1 MKRMLALLLCL
12 ALLCPMVL
20 AAEPESGAW
29 SRTEP
34 GGRYVTVRLEAPAEA
49 ADLDWGEQRLLTVRY
64 ADTKEPVPLTS
75 DYYGRE
81 NVLFATVPAADADR
95 PLEVFQAPGPSY
107 PDCVRDWGDGPY
119 QAVPIGTHELTARGL
134 ICGDGAGNLNRE
146 RTMTRAEAAALFAR
160 LLSLEPGEDPGYA
173 DVPESAW
180 YHDDVAA
187 VYGAGIVSAD
197 VCFRPG
203 DPVTRAEFVVMFA
216 RALEY
221 VGYLA
226 APEGETALTL
236 TDAAAIPAW
245 ALPAYEAFTAAGV
258 GLASHTGTV
267 TEVPTGQADPMTGE
281 QAFTCRADPGLPM
294 TREGAIECLYFTLRD
309 ITWYPTDLAIRWGFD
324 ETVPTVDGSTSTYPY
339 TEALFGR
346 LFHNYRRHPDF
357 PAAHSKSY
365 ASYERLIA
373 GEVDALFA
381 ATPPSA
387 DLVAQAEKAGV
398 KLESVPI
405 AYDAMVFFT
414 NGANKVDG
422 LTRQQIQDIYV
433 YGRYDNWKELGG
445 DDAALLP
452 YRRNVDSGSHALMEQ
467 YFLEGGKLSLSP
479 DVHNVLTSYAM
490 SSALT
495 DVADAMTTDP
505 PAYAIGYSVYYY
517 YNNNLI
523 LMFGDNSTLKLL
535 AVDGVYP
542 NEKTIADGSYPLAG
556 YNYVVYRADAP
567 QDSPA
572 RQLAD
577 FLLTREGQQIVAS
590 AGFGPVLSDPKGD
603 LEIQLPGWTVEA
615 VWQAPAGDSYTAISR
630 NADGTLL
637 RGSWLRRGTVWGEF
651 LLSDCPVPEAGKLSA
666 GRLQWVD
673 SFVFGMVGAGGPYTV
688 RLTDD
693 QGLVQTAEVPGGG
706 YFHFFTEGEPV
717 TLELL
722 RNGQVIDTCT
732 DFST

>member
-20 AAEPESGAW
+20 AAEPDSGAW

-75 DYYGRE
+75 DYYARE

-95 PLEVFQAPGPSY
+95 PLEVFQAQEPSF
-107 PDCVRDWGDGPY
+107 PDCIRDWGDGPY
-119 QAVPIGTHELTARGL
+119 QEVPTGTHELTAREL
-134 ICGDGAGNLNRE
+134 IRGDAEGNLNPQ
-146 RTMTRAEAAALFAR
+146 RTMTRAEAAVLFAG
-160 LLSLEPGEDPGYA
+160 LLSLEPAGIPDYA
-173 DVPESAW
+173 DVSENAW
-180 YHDDVAA
+180 YYDAVAA
-187 VYGAGIVSAD
+187 LYGAGIVSAD
-197 VCFRPG
+197 TCFRPG
-203 DPVTRAEFVVMFA
+203 DPVTRAEFLVLFA
-216 RALEY
+216 RAMEY
-221 VGYLA
+221 VGWLE
-226 APEGETALTL
+226 APEGDVELFL

-258 GLASHTGTV
+258 GLASHTGTI
-267 TEVPTGQADPMTGE
+267 TEVPTGKPDPVTGE
-281 QAFTCRADPGLPM
+281 QEFQYRADPGLPM
-294 TREGAIECLYFTLRD
+294 TREGVIECFYFTLRD
-309 ITWYPTDLAIRWGFD
+309 ITWYPTNLAIQWGFAD
-324 ETVPTVDGSTSTYPY
+324 EMPAVDGSTSTYPY
-339 TEALFGR
+339 TEALYGAMFM
-346 LFHNYRRHPDF
+346 NYTRHPAF
-357 PAAHSKSY
+357 PEMHSTSHT
-365 ASYERLIA
+365 SYERLIA

-387 DLVAQAEKAGV
+387 DLVAQAKKAGV
-398 KLESVPI
+398 ELELVPI

-422 LTRQQIQDIYV
+422 LTMQQIQDIYV
-433 YGRYDNWKELGG
+433 YGKYDNWAELGG

-495 DVADAMTTDP
+495 DVVDAMTTDP

-517 YNNNLI
+517 YLNNLWF
-523 LMFGDNSTLKLL
+523 LLGDNDILKLL

-542 NEKTIADGSYPLAG
+542 TEATIADGSYPLAG
-556 YNYVVYRADAP
+556 YNYLVYPSDAHK
-567 QDSPA
+567 DAPA
-572 RQLAD
+572 RQLEEF
-577 FLLTREGQQIVAS
+577 FLSAYGQAVVSS
-590 AGFGPVLSDPKGD
+590 AGFGPLYSDPKAD
-603 LEIQLPGWTVEA
+603 LEAQLPGWTVEEFL
-615 VWQAPAGDSYTAISR
+615 QTPKGDSYVAISR
-630 NADGTLL
+630 SPDGTLF
-637 RGSWLRRGTVWGEF
+637 RGSWLRRGTAWGE
-651 LLSDCPVPEAGKLSA
+651 LLSGDRPVPKAGKLSA
-666 GRLQWVD
+666 GRLRWED
-673 SFVFGMVGAGGPYTV
+673 SFVFGMAGTGGPYTV
-688 RLTDD
+688 RFTDD
-693 QGLVQTAEVPGGG
+693 LGGVQTAEVPGGG

-722 RNGQVIDTCT
+722 RNGQVIDTWT
-732 DFST
+732 EFST

>member
-95 PLEVFQAPGPSY
+95 PLEVFQAQEPSF

-119 QAVPIGTHELTARGL
+119 QEVPTGTHELTAREL
-134 ICGDGAGNLNRE
+134 VRGDAAGNLNPR
-146 RTMTRAEAAALFAR
+146 RTMTRAEAAVLFAR
-160 LLSLEPGEDPGYA
+160 LLSLEPAGIPDYA
-173 DVPESAW
+173 DVSENAW
-180 YHDDVAA
+180 YYDAVAA
-187 VYGAGIVSAD
+187 LYGAGIVSAD
-197 VCFRPG
+197 TYFRPG
-203 DPVTRAEFVVMFA
+203 DPVTRAEFLVLFA
-216 RALEY
+216 RAMEY

-226 APEGETALTL
+226 EPEEVALYL
-236 TDAAAIPAW
+236 TDAATIPAW

-258 GLASHTGTV
+258 GLASHTGTI
-267 TEVPTGQADPMTGE
+267 TEVPTGKPDPVTGE
-281 QAFTCRADPGLPM
+281 QEFQYRADPGLPM
-294 TREGAIECLYFTLRD
+294 TREGVIECFYFTLRD
-309 ITWYPTDLAIRWGFD
+309 ITWYPTNLAIQWGFAD
-324 ETVPTVDGSTSTYPY
+324 EMPAVDGSTSTYPY
-339 TEALFGR
+339 TEALYGAMFM
-346 LFHNYRRHPDF
+346 NYTRHPAF
-357 PAAHSKSY
+357 PEMHSTSHT
-365 ASYERLIA
+365 SYERLIA

-387 DLVAQAEKAGV
+387 DLVAQAKKAGV
-398 KLESVPI
+398 ELELVPI

-414 NGANKVDG
+414 NGQNKVDG
-422 LTRQQIQDIYV
+422 LTMQQIQDIYV
-433 YGRYDNWKELGG
+433 YGKYDNWAELGG

-495 DVADAMTTDP
+495 DVVDAMTTDP

-517 YNNNLI
+517 YLNNLWF
-523 LMFGDNSTLKLL
+523 LLGDNDILKLL

-542 NEKTIADGSYPLAG
+542 TEATIADGSYPLAG
-556 YNYVVYRADAP
+556 YNYLVYPSDAP
-567 QDSPA
+567 RDAPA
-572 RQLAD
+572 RQLEKF
-577 FLLTREGQQIVAS
+577 FLSAYGQAVVSS
-590 AGFGPVLSDPKGD
+590 AGFGPLYSDPKAD
-603 LEIQLPGWTVEA
+603 LEAQLPGWTVEEFL
-615 VWQAPAGDSYTAISR
+615 QTPKGDSYVAISR
-630 NADGTLL
+630 SPDGTLL
-637 RGSWLRRGTVWGEF
+637 RGSWLRRGTAWGE
-651 LLSDCPVPEAGKLSA
+651 LLSGDCPVPEAGKLSA
-666 GRLQWVD
+666 GRLRWED
-673 SFVFGMVGAGGPYTV
+673 SFVFGMAGTGGPYTV

-693 QGLVQTAEVPGGG
+693 LGGVQTAEVPGGG